1 VSGRPERVTLVEV
14 GPRDG
19 LQNEAAQIPSAEK
32 IAFIDRLTEA
42 GFPVV
47 EVSAFVSP
55 KWVPQMADAAEV
67 FAGIRRRPGTRYPAL
82 VPNIAG
88 LERALAAGVTDIAIF
103 AASSETFSRRNINQ
117 SIDASLETYRA
128 VCDRALALQMRVRA
142 YLSTAFGCPF
152 EGAVDPRRVAEVAQ
166 ALIAMGAFEVA
177 VSDTIGIAHP
187 GQVPQV
193 VTAVAERVPLEKIA
207 LHFHDTRGTA
217 LANVLTALDLGI
229 ATFDSSAGG
238 LGGCPYAPGATGN
251 LASEDLIYMLNGLGI
266 ETGVNLEAV
275 VEASARMAE
284 HVGHSPVS
292 RYFRAARA
300 ARASIPPGDR
310 QASS

>member
-1 VSGRPERVTLVEV
+1 MSRRPQRVTVVEV

-19 LQNEAAQIPSAEK
+19 LQNEPTSIPTLEK
-32 IAFIDRLTEA
+32 IAFVDALSET
-42 GFPVV
+42 GLPVV

-67 FAGIRRRPGTRYPAL
+67 YAGITRRPGTRYPAL
-82 VPNIAG
+82 VPNLAG
-88 LERALAAGVTDIAIF
+88 LDRAHAAGVSEIAIF

-117 SIDASLETYRA
+117 SIDQSLETYRA
-128 VCDRALALQMRVRA
+128 VCERALALGLRIRA

-152 EGAVDPRRVAEVAQ
+152 EGAVDPRRVGNVAA

-187 GQVPQV
+187 GQVPDV
-193 VTAVAERVPLEKIA
+193 VGAVAEGVPLEKIA

-251 LASEDLIYMLNGLGI
+251 LATEDLLYLLNGLRIG
-266 ETGVNLEAV
+266 TGVNLDAV
-275 VEASARMAE
+275 VEASARIAE
-284 HVGHSPVS
+284 HVGHPPAS
-292 RYFRAARA
+292 RYFHAVRG
-300 ARASIPPGDR
+300 ARASTPPADR
-310 QASS
+310 RSSN